1 MWENIYVA
9 VCIYVDV
16 VACGGAE
23 GRNKLVGKES
33 KMSQL
38 TAARV
43 PVGFRFHPT
52 DEELVGYYLPKK
64 VGAIKI
70 DLDLIR
76 DLDLYKLEPWDL
88 QGQQPK
94 LFLAKQYMHPGS
106 SCVGYSADH
115 PDRPKRNKK

>member
-1 MWENIYVA
+1 MVWGVKSGDRVHVKIHICCSMY
-9 VCIYVDV
+9 IYVDV

-23 GRNKLVGKES
+23 GRNNLVGKGS

-94 LFLAKQYMHPGS
+94 LFLAK
-106 SCVGYSADH
+106 DH
-115 PDRPKRNKK
+115 HV